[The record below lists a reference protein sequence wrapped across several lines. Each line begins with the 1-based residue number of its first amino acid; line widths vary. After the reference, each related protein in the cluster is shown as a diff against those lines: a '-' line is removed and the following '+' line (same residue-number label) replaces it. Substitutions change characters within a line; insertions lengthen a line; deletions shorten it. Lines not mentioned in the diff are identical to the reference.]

1 MNEEFK
7 QGLWRV
13 GAIGL
18 LVTLVSLAVHHRSPL
33 PPHSSHDAFLLI
45 PQLGHL
51 LSGATP
57 DDPSFGMFH
66 ATWFSERAIEHGPQ
80 GFSGFV
86 QRLFENVQSHTWIDA
101 PHPIAV
107 MALAAWLFPAGP
119 IVPVLVQ
126 CGFFMLLLVSLYD
139 IGARTVSPSVGLLAA
154 ALAAGT
160 PGLFGSIH
168 YIEPHLAIAAMSTAA
183 VALLIRTEGLKRW
196 VWALSASLLLWSL
209 GRSGEGSG
217 EVVIAGLVVVGPVLA
232 VIVGSDRGLSPRRW
246 MLGLV
251 ALVLPFLV
259 LSDLAWM
266 VDAMER
272 VTRAFADPAVQTD
285 VVEKGGWLSTKAAWN
300 AAYGI
305 LLFTDYLRPL
315 LATVVVLGAV
325 VGLRYGLT
333 RKWIVGLWL
342 LVPWVAL
349 SWMQRKASWYGIAL
363 LPPLMIW
370 AAIGLDRIGGRPV
383 RIATWVLA
391 AVQLVSF
398 SLVPKASVPS
408 AFTWLRDPLPLHD
421 WRLRRIEYLQPGV
434 DDGLSEIKE
443 DLDVMVKWME
453 ENRET
458 RPVALMT
465 MGTQYDYATRYY
477 IQMNRPGVEVINVAD
492 PRLREQ
498 RYRSLHP
505 GDFGV
510 FAFVDDGLSAWP
522 PSEQQAAWLSQN
534 LHCKVN
540 DPFDAFVG
548 AIASRAATEQDGFY
562 PLKDA
567 PWERLGPGQIWT
579 GTRVSGGLCEP

>member
-1 MNEEFK
+1 MSEEFK
-7 QGLWRV
+7 RGLWRV
-13 GAIGL
+13 GAIWL
-18 LVTLVSLAVHHRSPL
+18 LVTLISIAVHHRSPL

-66 ATWFSERAIEHGPQ
+66 ATWFSERAIEHGTQ
-80 GFSGFV
+80 GFEGFAR
-86 QRLFENVQSHTWIDA
+86 RLFANVQSHTWIDS
-101 PHPIAV
+101 PHPIAL
-107 MALAAWLFPAGP
+107 MAWAAWVFPGGTF
-119 IVPVLVQ
+119 VPVLIQ
-126 CGFFMLLLVSLYD
+126 CGFFLLLLVSLYD
-139 IGARTVSPSVGLLAA
+139 IGSRTVSPSVGALSV

-196 VWALSASLLLWSL
+196 GWAIGASVLLWSL

-232 VIVGSDRGLSPRRW
+232 VIVGSDRSLPPTRW
-246 MLGLV
+246 LLGLG
-251 ALVLPFLV
+251 ALSLPFLL
-259 LSDLAWM
+259 LSDVPWM
-266 VDAMER
+266 IEAMER

-285 VVEKGGWLSTKAAWN
+285 VVEKGGWLSSGTAWN
-300 AAYGI
+300 AAYGV
-305 LLFTDYLRPL
+305 LLFTDYLRPM
-315 LATVVVLGAV
+315 LAVVVVLGAV

-333 RKWIVGLWL
+333 RHWIVGLWL
-342 LVPWVAL
+342 LVPWLAL

-370 AAIGLDRIGGRPV
+370 AAMGLDRIGGRPV
-383 RIATWVLA
+383 RLA
-391 AVQLVSF
+391 VWMLALVQLTLF

-408 AFTWLRDPLPLHD
+408 AVNWLRDPLPLHD

-434 DDGLSEIKE
+434 EAGPSEIRE
-443 DLDVMVKWME
+443 DLDAMIEWMKDNE
-453 ENRET
+453 ET

-477 IQMNRPGVEVINVAD
+477 LQMNHPGVEVINVSD
-492 PRLREQ
+492 PRLREHQ
-498 RYRSLHP
+498 YRSLHP

-510 FAFVDDGLSAWP
+510 FAFVDDGLSSWP
-522 PSEQQAAWLSQN
+522 PSQQQAAWLSQN
-534 LHCKVN
+534 LHCGP
-540 DPFDAFVG
+540 DDRFDSFVA
-548 AIASRAATEQDGFY
+548 AIAERSLPEQNGFY
-562 PLKDA
+562 PLKEIA
-567 PWERLGPGQIWT
+567 WERLGPGQIWK
-579 GTRVSGGLCEP
+579 GPPVRGGLCGP